1 MDRQVLRRGYRRFK
15 LLSAAALAAVLS
27 FAMLGGCSSAPY
39 FEVESYEQIQA
50 EMADHSGI
58 IYPDISKYQK
68 EGLTYWIGFDGGGC
82 SKMVK
87 TGYSVRTGKI
97 AEHLDGRGASTVF
110 STFSIGC
117 YKIEYLSA
125 PRNPRREVQPNM
137 TYRGIGIEYYEG
149 SINNSDGTPPEF
161 LPEGAKLGS
170 VSCEFDLNGYWYVIN
185 PQLVITS
192 DELINTTFDEEI
204 SKAKAELF
212 VVIDD
217 ILDKGGVPR

>member
-1 MDRQVLRRGYRRFK
+1 MDGQVFRWRYHRFR
-15 LLSAAALAAVLS
+15 LLLVAALAVVLS

-58 IYPDISKYQK
+58 IYPDIRKYQK

-87 TGYSVRTGKI
+87 TGYSIYCPKVAYYLEDSGV
-97 AEHLDGRGASTVF
+97 DTVF
-110 STFSIGC
+110 SSFHLGC

-137 TYRGIGIEYYEG
+137 TYRGIGIDYFE
-149 SINNSDGTPPEF
+149 INLTSQSEH
-161 LPEGAKLGS
+161 LPEGAEYGS
-170 VSCEFDLNGYWYVIN
+170 VGCEFDLNGYWYVISSH
-185 PQLVITS
+185 LLLTS
-192 DELINTTFDEEI
+192 DELRDTTFDEEI